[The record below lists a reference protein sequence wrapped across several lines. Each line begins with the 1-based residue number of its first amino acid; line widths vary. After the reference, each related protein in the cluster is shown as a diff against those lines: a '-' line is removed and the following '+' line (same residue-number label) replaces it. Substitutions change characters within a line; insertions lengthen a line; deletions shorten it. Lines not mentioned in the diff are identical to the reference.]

1 MILVLI
7 NYNNPDT
14 RQSAVFFIHMNLILN
29 YISIK
34 LNDYYYTVFCFF
46 LVQIWM

>member
-14 RQSAVFFIHMNLILN
+14 RQSAVFFFIHMNLILN

-34 LNDYYYTVFCFF
+34 LNDYYYTN